1 MQENNQVTKPYE
13 WVYWIRVANANLEI
27 ARDYIANRMDEAN
40 PFTDF
45 IEIEYLKK
53 SRKAVSDAMQALKP
67 VKDVRP

>member
-1 MQENNQVTKPYE
+1 MQENNQATNPYG
-13 WVYWIRVANANLEI
+13 WAYWIRVANANLEI
-27 ARDYIANRMDEAN
+27 ARDAIAERMDEAN

-53 SRKAVSDAMQALKP
+53 SRKAVSDAMQAINP

>member
-27 ARDYIANRMDEAN
+27 ARDAIAERMDQAN
-40 PFTDF
+40 PIADF
-45 IEIEYLKK
+45 VEIEYLKK

-67 VKDVRP
+67 IKDIRS

>member
-13 WVYWIRVANANLEI
+13 WAYWIRCANANLE
-27 ARDYIANRMDEAN
+27 AALNSIANRMDEAN

>member
-1 MQENNQVTKPYE
+1 MQENNQATNPYG
-13 WVYWIRVANANLEI
+13 WAYWIRCANANLE
-27 ARDYIANRMDEAN
+27 AALNAIANRMDEAN

-53 SRKAVSDAMQALKP
+53 SRKAVSDAMQAINP